1 MPPRFWAL
9 LRHKGFRATLVL
21 CAPVNTM
28 YIITTDLVEGV
39 RPYGDR
45 VREGQSMADIAPQDG
60 STDVSVDSTQVKRF
74 RGALMQAMALK
85 SYSQRELCE
94 KLGITIGT
102 MTKYLRGSVDPMK
115 VGVAIQ
121 ANLAKELGVTLDA
134 LMSYY
139 TTGEYETSVT
149 VADVESWIRS
159 SAGQENMP
167 GLMKSLHEA
176 TMRTLAERSI
186 QQPLFEPEPYVW
198 PVEELK
204 RAEVSDGMRERLGL
218 TDAALKSLAVEG
230 MYDDEMVEAFALV
243 TGYATEAVR
252 TAFAEKRP
260 VAQSVS

>member
-1 MPPRFWAL
+1 MHRISTATIW
-9 LRHKGFRATLVL
+9 GF
-21 CAPVNTM
+21 
-28 YIITTDLVEGV
+28 
-39 RPYGDR
+39 RPYGQCMSNT
-45 VREGQSMADIAPQDG
+45 EPPASATH
-60 STDVSVDSTQVKRF
+60 SSVDREQVQRF
-74 RGALMQAMALK
+74 RGALMQTMALK

-102 MTKYLRGSVDPMK
+102 MTKYLRGSVDPMR
-115 VGVAIQ
+115 VGLVIQ

-159 SAGQENMP
+159 SAGQEDMP

-186 QQPLFEPEPYVW
+186 QKPMFEPEPYIW

-204 RAEVSDGMRERLGL
+204 RAEVSAGMRERLGL
-218 TDAALKSLAVEG
+218 TDAALKSLAIEG
-230 MYDDEMVEAFALV
+230 SYDDEMVEAFALV
-243 TGYATEAVR
+243 TGYATELVR
-252 TAFAEKRP
+252 AAFAEKR
-260 VAQSVS
+260 AITQSVN